1 MICFHNDFVISVMS
15 LFFVSKVIVDS
26 EWRDKL
32 QIELIITEMWMLKIF
47 FMLTDLIKR

>member
-1 MICFHNDFVISVMS
+1 MICFDNHFVISVMS
-15 LFFVSKVIVDS
+15 LFFVSKVIADS

-32 QIELIITEMWMLKIF
+32 QIELIITEMWMLKYF